1 MVVGDP
7 GDLGAN
13 ACKTLERHSDQDHAI
28 IQGLKMAV
36 LHAQDYK
43 KMSKTVL
50 SMVHGDPGV
59 HGDHAKKEKRL
70 EVEVVT
76 LQALKTEALC
86 AQE

>member
-1 MVVGDP
+1 MVAGDP

-43 KMSKTVL
+43 KMNKTV
-50 SMVHGDPGV
+50 SAVGF
-59 HGDHAKKEKRL
+59 
-70 EVEVVT
+70 T
-76 LQALKTEALC
+76 WT
-86 AQE
+86 